1 LVSSGTHP
9 NTAIIAI
16 FWQEK
21 FVRKS
26 PVREICLI
34 KICAISFLAL
44 AFPALASPQF
54 LPTGGNAFFGY
65 SYVRGETFTTGNPLL
80 AGSANLN
87 GWEASVEG
95 KYLPWLGAVADLDW
109 HYGGHDARICQP
121 PAPCSTVRV
130 NASRDTLLFGPRASI
145 VYHRFRPF
153 AELLL
158 GIAYQSNKGTGISNS
173 DLSFAFAL
181 GGGVDYKLLRS
192 VWLRGQAHTVRTGF
206 LGQARFDPRISAGIV
221 FRF

>member
-1 LVSSGTHP
+1 
-9 NTAIIAI
+9 
-16 FWQEK
+16 
-21 FVRKS
+21 
-26 PVREICLI
+26 VREICLI

-65 SYVRGETFTTGNPLL
+65 SYVSGQTFAKGGVPL
-80 AGSANLN
+80 GANLS

-109 HYGGHDARICQP
+109 HYGGHETQICQSVG
-121 PAPCSTVRV
+121 PCNTFRV
-130 NASRDTLLFGPRASI
+130 NASRDSLLFGPRASV

-153 AELLL
+153 AEVLFGL
-158 GIAYQSNKGTGISNS
+158 AYQSNTGGGNSNS
-173 DLSFAFAL
+173 DLTFAFAL
-181 GGGVDYKLLRS
+181 GGGVDYQLLHS

-206 LGQARFDPRISAGIV
+206 FGHSQFDPRISTGIV